1 MPDSTDLNPAMTP
14 PAPRVVG
21 ICGAAIAGPTL
32 ALHLLSHP
40 VLRTLFR
47 PVLFDRSPAPVPV
60 PVQVTGDG
68 TSSPSSPPTNHHH
81 HHHHQRAGASVAL
94 LPNGLHPL
102 LTLGL
107 GDAIR
112 KHGYECGDLTF
123 WSGPSSLDRDA
134 DAPLTHLKTMVNGFW
149 SHDMQMGAMYFERAG
164 LQSLLVDRVRELGG
178 EVRWSKRAVRF
189 EHLASFRNTTEEK
202 DGRLHG
208 QTRVGFANGTHLDVD
223 LLVGADGG
231 YSTVRRHILNL
242 RDPDTSERRWLPDH
256 MGMTGIYGISFADK
270 MSASHNPERPFSESH
285 SVWLPQGFLATG
297 PCPGRMFR
305 WDLILPEQTPPE
317 PRPDSEE
324 GSGAAPKDADY
335 PPPDGERTEE
345 PWHAAIASGQY
356 PRSATTAILRAH
368 QRLRYPFAGDFKTM
382 LESAHRIIHTPLR
395 QRVWKED
402 EIRWSAPG
410 SAGGGGD
417 VVLLGDAARLM
428 LPTSGQGTGFA
439 IEDATVLAS
448 MLLKHCG
455 PSAVGT
461 GTAPGAGGELRAA
474 VEEYARL
481 RVPRSEKMATAASWV
496 GSVGLGSTRFY
507 RLLRHY
513 AAKMSPEADLKAKK
527 TKDPWP
533 MDARFDVDG
542 AK

>member
-1 MPDSTDLNPAMTP
+1 MTL

-47 PVLFDRSPAPVPV
+47 PVLFDRSPP

-68 TSSPSSPPTNHHH
+68 SSSPSSPSTYHRQ
-81 HHHHQRAGASVAL
+81 HQRAGASVAL

-102 LTLGL
+102 LALGL

-112 KHGYECGDLTF
+112 KHGYECGDLTL

-164 LQSLLVDRVRELGG
+164 LQFLLVDRVRELGG
-178 EVRWSKRAVRF
+178 EVRWSKKAVRF
-189 EHLASFRNTTEEK
+189 EHLASVSNRTGER
-202 DGRLHG
+202 GG
-208 QTRVGFANGTHLDVD
+208 QTRVGFADGTHLDVD

-231 YSTVRRHILNL
+231 YSDVRRHILNL
-242 RDPDTSERRWLPDH
+242 RDPHTSERRWLPDH
-256 MGMTGIYGISFADK
+256 MGMTGIYGISSVDK
-270 MSASHNPERPFSESH
+270 MPASHVPERPFSESH

-297 PCPGRMFR
+297 PCPRGMFR

-317 PRPDSEE
+317 PRADQAEDYTTAS
-324 GSGAAPKDADY
+324 KDMDDQ
-335 PPPDGERTEE
+335 PTDVKRIDEQ
-345 PWHAAIASGQY
+345 WHAAIAPGQY
-356 PRSATTAILRAH
+356 PRSITIAILRAH
-368 QRLRYPFAGDFKTM
+368 LRLRHPFAGDFKTM
-382 LESAHRIIHTPLR
+382 LDSADRIIHTPLR

-410 SAGGGGD
+410 GGGGD

-455 PSAVGT
+455 PAAVGT
-461 GTAPGAGGELRAA
+461 GAASGAEGDLLRAA
-474 VEEYARL
+474 LDEYARM

-496 GSVGLGSTRFY
+496 GSVGLGSTWFY

-513 AAKMSPEADLKAKK
+513 AAKMSPGADLKTKR

-533 MDARFDVDG
+533 MDARFEVDG
-542 AK
+542 ANLTR